1 MARTCDDVTTASWWT
16 VGGRSF
22 PSELEDAMTATAEIQ
37 ALKKA
42 HRKTWASEVLDVA
55 AGTGKLT

>member
-1 MARTCDDVTTASWWT
+1 
-16 VGGRSF
+16 
-22 PSELEDAMTATAEIQ
+22 MTATAEIK